1 MSHFSSRERETKER
15 ERDQRERE
23 TKERKNLKGV
33 ELVEKNAKWGLI
45 GRRIGRTQRRD
56 DDREQEKV
64 KVEWRISSED
74 QCEKRIQRAPEKRL
88 KRDHQQRE
96 S

>member
-1 MSHFSSRERETKER
+1 MR

-33 ELVEKNAKWGLI
+33 ERVEKNAKWGLI
-45 GRRIGRTQRRD
+45 GRRIGRTQRGE

-96 S
+96 SELRL

>member
-1 MSHFSSRERETKER
+1 MGIDRVKNRQK
-15 ERDQRERE
+15 QRGE
-23 TKERKNLKGV
+23 
-33 ELVEKNAKWGLI
+33 
-45 GRRIGRTQRRD
+45 
-56 DDREQEKV
+56 DDREQEKG

>member
-1 MSHFSSRERETKER
+1 MGFDRAKNRQNTAIENN
-15 ERDQRERE
+15 D
-23 TKERKNLKGV
+23 RK
-33 ELVEKNAKWGLI
+33 
-45 GRRIGRTQRRD
+45 
-56 DDREQEKV
+56 QEKG

-96 S
+96 SELRL